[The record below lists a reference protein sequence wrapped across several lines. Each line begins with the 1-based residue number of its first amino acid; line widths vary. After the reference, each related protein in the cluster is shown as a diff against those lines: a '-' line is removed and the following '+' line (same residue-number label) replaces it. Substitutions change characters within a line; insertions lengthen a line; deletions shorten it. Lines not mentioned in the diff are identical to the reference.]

1 MIYETLHFD
10 LNGQI
15 GTLTLD
21 VPGKLNAHTIQ
32 MRAELLHF
40 WRERQNNEEECRVII
55 MTGRGKAFCAGGDIE
70 EIDDPTTPVYRQTP
84 EQRYIDQDRIS
95 EVILLMR
102 RAPQP
107 IIGAIHGWAV
117 GGGFSLALACDL
129 RVADPTTKFIASYI
143 NIGLTGTDMGG
154 SFHFPRQVPLAIA
167 NEYLLT
173 GETMDAE
180 TAYRWGLVNYLVPEN
195 ELMPKA
201 RELAEKMIRKSVLG
215 LRMTKEVI
223 GQNIGAASL
232 EAAIYLENRNQVL
245 CLGSQ
250 PIVNPFKKKEQE

>member
-1 MIYETLHFD
+1 M
-10 LNGQI
+10 
-15 GTLTLD
+15 GTRFEVVLPADDPEAVRPAGEAAL
-21 VPGKLNAHTIQ
+21 
-32 MRAELLHF
+32 AEL
-40 WRERQNNEEECRVII
+40 EEWD
-55 MTGRGKAFCAGGDIE
+55 GRLSRF
-70 EIDDPTTPVYRQTP
+70 TP
-84 EQRYIDQDRIS
+84 DS
-95 EVILLMR
+95 LLQHIHR
-102 RAPQP
+102 AAKAPQP

-180 TAYRWGLVNYLVPEN
+180 TAYRWGLVNYLVPAG
-195 ELMPKA
+195 ELMAKA
-201 RELAEKMIRKSVLG
+201 RELADKMIQKSVLG

-232 EAAIYLENRNQVL
+232 DQAIQLENRNQVL
-245 CLGSQ
+245 CLGSR
-250 PIVNPFKKKEQE
+250 PIANPFKKRR